1 MKRLICVIVFL
12 LMFMPMVC
20 AGGEPSTEYLKMRA
34 VVLQEMLA
42 EIGFEAEILG
52 LKQEVITLELQE
64 ILKELKK
71 REKNI

>member
-1 MKRLICVIVFL
+1 
-12 LMFMPMVC
+12 MFMPMVC